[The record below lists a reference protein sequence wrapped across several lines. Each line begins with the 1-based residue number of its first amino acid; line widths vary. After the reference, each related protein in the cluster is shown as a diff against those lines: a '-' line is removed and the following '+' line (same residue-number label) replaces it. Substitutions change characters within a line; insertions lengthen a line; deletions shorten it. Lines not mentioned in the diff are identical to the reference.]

1 MSQEADGGEQGA
13 RHNATSDR
21 TTTGEDGQDERVGQE
36 ERRRRIERER
46 DLGPLTGVEDFA
58 VFRRLWVK
66 LKDTQ
71 EGRSY
76 IVQWGMI
83 AVTRGW
89 IDFDKFDAIWDA
101 TAKVEYEQSETE

>member
-1 MSQEADGGEQGA
+1 M
-13 RHNATSDR
+13 
-21 TTTGEDGQDERVGQE
+21 GQE

-46 DLGPLTGVEDFA
+46 NLGPLTGVEDLQT
-58 VFRRLWVK
+58 FRRLWVR

-71 EGRSY
+71 EGRSQ

-89 IDFDKFDAIWDA
+89 IDFEKFDAIWDA

>member
-1 MSQEADGGEQGA
+1 M
-13 RHNATSDR
+13 
-21 TTTGEDGQDERVGQE
+21 GQE

-46 DLGPLTGVEDFA
+46 DLGPLTGVEGLA
-58 VFRRLWVK
+58 TFRRHWVK

-71 EGRSY
+71 QGRSY

-89 IDFDKFDAIWDA
+89 IDFRKFDEIWDA

>member
-1 MSQEADGGEQGA
+1 MGK
-13 RHNATSDR
+13 
-21 TTTGEDGQDERVGQE
+21 E

-46 DLGPLTGVEDFA
+46 DLGPLTGVEDLA
-58 VFRRLWVK
+58 TFRRHWVR

-71 EGRSY
+71 QGRSY

-89 IDFDKFDAIWDA
+89 IDFEKFDEIWDA